1 MRSRDLSVLSEGDH
15 DLLVIGGG
23 VYGLAIAA
31 DAASRGLRVALVEA
45 SDFGSGI
52 SFNHQKT
59 AHGGLRSLS
68 TGHLGRA
75 RQSIRE
81 RRALARI
88 APRLLRPLPFIVGT
102 YRSLVKSRLAL
113 RAGFK
118 LDGWLARHRND
129 GIEPELHLPPARL
142 VSRAATLKL
151 FPGISRD
158 GLTGGAMWYDY
169 QIVEADRLTL
179 AFAESADAHGA
190 NVANYAEATA
200 ALREAGR
207 IAGMR
212 VRDRLSGEECDVRAA
227 LTINAAGAR
236 AGEIMRGFGVN
247 RPMRLLKAMNLVTR
261 KPASDIALAAPDA
274 TGRMLTL
281 VPWRGRALVGTSQ
294 SSTFREPGDTRVLR
308 SEVEAFVADANA
320 AFPALQLTMDDVTLV
335 HRGIVPA
342 VDGRGGTPELLPAP
356 QILDH
361 TTDGAS
367 GAMTVVG
374 VKFTTARGVAARVVS
389 RAARRIGKRVPPS
402 RTDRQPMPGAG
413 IADHEA
419 LAIETARAV
428 HLELAPPTIRHLI
441 GVYGERCV
449 PIIKLMAEQ
458 SAWRA
463 PLTAG
468 LPNVG
473 AEVVHAIRH
482 EMAHTLADVVI
493 RRTGLGSGSHPGSAV
508 VQAAAGIAG
517 DALGWTPSRAA
528 QEIAEIDRFYE
539 IDEE

>member
-1 MRSRDLSVLSEGDH
+1 MRSRDLSALANREH
-15 DLLVIGGG
+15 DLLIIGGG

-45 SDFGSGI
+45 ADFGSGV

-190 NVANYAEATA
+190 DVANYAEATA

-320 AFPALQLTMDDVTLV
+320 AFPALQLTMDDVT
-335 HRGIVPA
+335 P
-342 VDGRGGTPELLPAP
+342 
-356 QILDH
+356 LDH

-473 AEVVHAIRH
+473 AEVVYAIRH